1 MTKRIF
7 NRLLAVTLA
16 LCLMTSLL
24 NLSVFAADGGADA
37 SAISLEAG
45 QTVDLTQ
52 QAGTTVYGQELDVPV
67 DPSWIS
73 SNASIASVD
82 QAGVVTG
89 QAAGTVTITREGCA
103 YWVPAG
109 EGSDGVYSF
118 EDVTEGAQCVQ
129 ATTTWTVEVTA
140 PEVPETPEYPEETS
154 TVDYSVGQ
162 SESVIYDGYTK
173 EDGGYLFEYT
183 ICGDAQGDLVIDL
196 AKGAEDLAQ
205 YETQMPGMHPHFR
218 ILIKNE
224 SGHTYRYQDG
234 SFVLA
239 PQDTSDLGSIEDGS
253 LLPVLTYDGQ
263 LMPISMSGAI
273 IPYYFYKN
281 VFHVSDSA
289 DVTFDMLC
297 QIYDYLADEGY
308 TGENAITNYMLDYYN
323 EKKHANYDSLTHMFN
338 DHPEWID
345 GNLGTDSGIYTMTE
359 EELQGYI
366 AKYPWIDPFLSV
378 KGSGS
383 QLQVQ
388 IKWPEPE
395 VAAVCYNSF
404 YMGLFSVVYGQEN
417 AEKLNPNGSGVEF
430 SRAHGVGDYL
440 EGTDLYN
447 ETNSYFASLTADPF
461 QPQETLEIWSGYG
474 LDAPGMG
481 NVFAN
486 YSFIYYNTITLEQVD
501 TSYTVRH
508 DYYSDGKLDGSVTLD
523 PVSGM
528 VGDSINVT
536 AIAQAPEYN
545 NNTYTY
551 TSTTP
556 ETALVLGKNADQNVI
571 VLRYDRSNSSG
582 GGGSTYYTLT
592 VRYLEEGTDQV
603 LAAPY
608 SISKAALT
616 YYDVTSYTDL
626 AIEGYTISQ
635 VTGDAVT
642 GTMNGNKEI
651 IVYYTA
657 DEDLTDPETPL
668 NPDPGDGDGTDIG
681 DGEVPLNPD
690 PGTDVPDTDVPTTD
704 IPETGDSMGL
714 WLALAALSAGGLAVL
729 TLTERRKKA

>member
-7 NRLLAVTLA
+7 NRLLAVALA

-24 NLSVFAADGGADA
+24 NLSAFAADGGADA

-52 QAGTTVYGQELDVPV
+52 QAGTTVYGQELEAPV
-67 DPSWIS
+67 DPSWS
-73 SNASIASVD
+73 SSDETVATVD

-109 EGSDGVYSF
+109 DSSDGVYSF

-140 PEVPETPEYPEETS
+140 AAPETPEYPEETS
-154 TVDYSVGQ
+154 TVDYSVRQ
-162 SESVIYDGYTK
+162 SESVSYDGYEEK
-173 EDGGYLFEYT
+173 DGVYVFHYT
-183 ICGDAQGDLVIDL
+183 IHDGAQGDLVIDL
-196 AKGAEDLAQ
+196 AQAALAMWNN
-205 YETQMPGMHPHFR
+205 ETQMPGDTFKFQ
-218 ILIKNE
+218 IFVKNE
-224 SGHTYRYQDG
+224 SGHSYRYQDG

-239 PQDTSDLGSIEDGS
+239 PEDTSLFGSIEEGS

-263 LMPISMSGAI
+263 LMPIRFSGSML
-273 IPYYFYKN
+273 PKYFYKD
-281 VFHVSDSA
+281 VFHVEEDV
-289 DVTFDMLC
+289 DVTFEMLC

-366 AKYPWIDPFLSV
+366 AKYPWIDPFLYV
-378 KGSGS
+378 QTSGS
-383 QLQVQ
+383 QLKVQ

-395 VAAVCYNSF
+395 ISAVSYNSF

-417 AEKLNPNGSGVEF
+417 AEYLNPNPSGDLEF

-440 EGTDLYN
+440 KGTDLYT
-447 ETNSYFASLTADPF
+447 ETNGYFAALTADPL

-474 LDAPGMG
+474 IDGPAMG
-481 NVFAN
+481 NSYQN
-486 YSFIYYNTITLEQVD
+486 YEFTYYNTITLEQVD

-536 AIAQAPEYN
+536 AIAQVPQYD

-608 SISKAALT
+608 SVSKAALT

-729 TLTERRKKA
+729 TLAERRKKA

>member
-7 NRLLAVTLA
+7 NRLLAVALA

-24 NLSVFAADGGADA
+24 NLSAFAADGGADA

-52 QAGTTVYGQELDVPV
+52 QAGTTVYGQELEAPV
-67 DPSWIS
+67 DPSWS
-73 SNASIASVD
+73 SSDETVATVD

-103 YWVPAG
+103 YWVPA
-109 EGSDGVYSF
+109 EDGSDGVYSF

-140 PEVPETPEYPEETS
+140 AAPETPEYPEETS
-154 TVDYSVGQ
+154 TVDYSVRQ
-162 SESVIYDGYTK
+162 SESVSYDGYEEK
-173 EDGGYLFEYT
+173 DGVYVFHYT
-183 ICGDAQGDLVIDL
+183 IHDGAQGDLVIDL
-196 AKGAEDLAQ
+196 AQAALAMWNN
-205 YETQMPGMHPHFR
+205 ETQMPGDTFKFQ
-218 ILIKNE
+218 IFVKNE
-224 SGHTYRYQDG
+224 SGHSYRYQDG

-239 PQDTSDLGSIEDGS
+239 PEDTSLFGSIEEGS

-263 LMPISMSGAI
+263 LMPIRFSGSML
-273 IPYYFYKN
+273 PKYFYKD
-281 VFHVSDSA
+281 VFHVEEDV
-289 DVTFDMLC
+289 DVTFEMLC
-297 QIYDYLADEGY
+297 QIYDYLDKAGY
-308 TGENAITNYMLDYYN
+308 SGENAITDYLLDYFN
-323 EKKHANYDSLTHMFN
+323 EKYTSDYSSLTQMFA
-338 DHPEWID
+338 DHPDWLD
-345 GNLGTDSGIYTMTE
+345 GSKLASNGIYKMTE
-359 EELQGYI
+359 AQLQEYI
-366 AKYPWIDPFLSV
+366 AKYPWIEPFLYV
-378 KGSGS
+378 QTSGS
-383 QLQVQ
+383 QLKVQ

-395 VAAVCYNSF
+395 ISAVSYNSF

-417 AEKLNPNGSGVEF
+417 AEYLNPNPSGDLEF

-440 EGTDLYN
+440 KGTDLYT
-447 ETNSYFASLTADPF
+447 ETNGYFAALTADPL

-474 LDAPGMG
+474 IDGPAMG
-481 NVFAN
+481 NSYQN
-486 YSFIYYNTITLEQVD
+486 YEFTYYNTITLEQVD

-508 DYYSDGKLDGSVTLD
+508 DYYTDGELDGSVTLD

-528 VGDSINVT
+528 VGDAIDVT
-536 AIAQAPEYN
+536 TIAQVPQYDD
-545 NNTYTY
+545 NTYTY

-556 ETALVLGKNADQNVI
+556 EASLVLGKNADQNVI
-571 VLRYDRSNSSG
+571 VLRYDRTNSSHT
-582 GGGSTYYTLT
+582 TYYTLT

-608 SISKAALT
+608 SVSKAALT
-616 YYDVTSYTDL
+616 YYNVTDYTDL

-635 VTGDAVT
+635 VTGDPVT
-642 GTMNGNKEI
+642 GSMNGNKEI

-668 NPDPGDGDGTDIG
+668 NPDPGDGTDIG

-729 TLTERRKKA
+729 TLSERRKKA

>member
-24 NLSVFAADGGADA
+24 NLSAFAADGGAAA

-52 QAGTTVYGQELDVPV
+52 QAGTTVYGQELEAPV
-67 DPSWIS
+67 DPSWS
-73 SNASIASVD
+73 SSDASIATVD

-109 EGSDGVYSF
+109 DGSEGVYSF
-118 EDVTEGAQCVQ
+118 EDVTQGAQCVQ
-129 ATTTWTVEVTA
+129 ATTTCTVEVTA

-154 TVDYSVGQ
+154 TVDYSVRQ
-162 SESVIYDGYTK
+162 SESVSYDGYTK
-173 EDGGYLFEYT
+173 TDGGFIFYYT
-183 ICGDAQGDLVIDL
+183 IHGDAQGDLVIDL
-196 AKGAEDLAQ
+196 AKGALDLWNN
-205 YETQMPGMHPHFR
+205 ETQMPGMHPKFQ
-218 ILIKNE
+218 IFVKNE

-239 PQDTSDLGSIEDGS
+239 PEDTSDLGNIEDGS

-273 IPYYFYKN
+273 IPYYFYKD
-281 VFHVSDSA
+281 VFHVSSSGN
-289 DVTFDMLC
+289 VTFEMLC
-297 QIYDYLADEGY
+297 QIYDYLAAEGY
-308 TGENAITNYMLDYYN
+308 TGENAISDYLLDYYN
-323 EKKHANYDSLTHMFN
+323 AKRGVNYDSLTQMFD
-338 DHPEWID
+338 DHPDWLD
-345 GNLGTDSGIYTMTE
+345 GNLCTNNGIYTMTE
-359 EELQGYI
+359 EELQAYI
-366 AKYPWIDPFLSV
+366 AKYPWIEPFLAV
-378 KGSGS
+378 ENSGS
-383 QLQVQ
+383 QLDVQ

-395 VAAVCYNSF
+395 IAAVSYNSF
-404 YMGLFSVVYGQEN
+404 YKGLFSVVYGQEN

-440 EGTDLYN
+440 KGTDLYT
-447 ETNSYFASLTADPF
+447 ETNGYFASLTADPLK
-461 QPQETLEIWSGYG
+461 PNDTLEIWSGYG
-474 LDAPGMG
+474 IDGPGTG

-486 YSFIYYNTITLEQVD
+486 YSFTYYNTITLEQVD

-545 NNTYTY
+545 GKTYAY

-582 GGGSTYYTLT
+582 GGGTTYYTLT
-592 VRYLEEGTDQV
+592 VRYLEEGTNQV
-603 LAAPY
+603 LADPY
-608 SISKAALT
+608 TTSKPANIS
-616 YYDVTSYTDL
+616 YDVTDYTGKT
-626 AIEGYTISQ
+626 IEGYTLSQ
-635 VTGDAVT
+635 VTGDPIT

-668 NPDPGDGDGTDIG
+668 NPDPGDGTDIG
-681 DGEVPLNPD
+681 DGEVPLNLD

-714 WLALAALSAGGLAVL
+714 WLALAAMSAGGLAVL
-729 TLTERRKKA
+729 TLSERRKKA

>member
-24 NLSVFAADGGADA
+24 NLSAFAADGGADA

-52 QAGTTVYGQELDVPV
+52 QAGTTVYGQELEAPV
-67 DPSWIS
+67 DPSWS
-73 SNASIASVD
+73 SSDVSIATVD

-109 EGSDGVYSF
+109 EGSEGVYSF

-154 TVDYSVGQ
+154 TVDYSVRQ
-162 SESVIYDGYTK
+162 SESVSYDGYEEK
-173 EDGGYLFEYT
+173 DGVYVFHYT
-183 ICGDAQGDLVIDL
+183 IHGDAQGDLVIDL
-196 AKGAEDLAQ
+196 AQAALAMWNDK
-205 YETQMPGMHPHFR
+205 TQMPGDTFKFQ
-218 ILIKNE
+218 IFVKNE
-224 SGHTYRYQDG
+224 SGHSYRYQDG

-239 PQDTSDLGSIEDGS
+239 PEDTSKFGSIEEGS

-263 LMPISMSGAI
+263 LMPIRFSGSM
-273 IPYYFYKN
+273 IPKYFYKD
-281 VFHVSDSA
+281 VFQVEKDV
-289 DVTFDMLC
+289 DVTFEMLC
-297 QIYDYLADEGY
+297 QIYDYLDKAGY
-308 TGENAITNYMLDYYN
+308 SGENAITDYLLDYFN
-323 EKKHANYDSLTHMFN
+323 EQRNVNYDSLTQLFA
-338 DHPEWID
+338 DHPDWLD
-345 GNLGTDSGIYTMTE
+345 GSKLAFNGIYNMTE
-359 EELQGYI
+359 AQLQEYI
-366 AKYPWIDPFLSV
+366 AKYPWIEPFLSV

-383 QLQVQ
+383 KLSVQ

-395 VAAVCYNSF
+395 ISAVSYNSF

-417 AEKLNPNGSGVEF
+417 AEYLNPNPSGDLEF

-440 EGTDLYN
+440 KGTDLYT
-447 ETNSYFASLTADPF
+447 ETNGYFAGLTADPLK
-461 QPQETLEIWSGYG
+461 PNDTLEIWYGYG
-474 LDAPGMG
+474 IDGPGMG
-481 NVFAN
+481 NSYQN
-486 YSFIYYNTITLEQVD
+486 YKFTYYNTITLEQVD

-545 NNTYTY
+545 GKTYAY

-582 GGGSTYYTLT
+582 GGGITYYTLT
-592 VRYLEEGTDQV
+592 VRYLEEGTNQV
-603 LAAPY
+603 LADPY
-608 SISKAALT
+608 TTSKPANT
-616 YYDVTSYTDL
+616 SYDVTDYTGKT
-626 AIEGYTISQ
+626 IEGYTLSQ
-635 VTGDAVT
+635 VTGDPIT

-668 NPDPGDGDGTDIG
+668 NPDPGDGTDIG

-714 WLALAALSAGGLAVL
+714 WLALAAVSAGGLAVL
-729 TLTERRKKA
+729 TLSERRKKA

>member
-37 SAISLEAG
+37 SAISLESG

-52 QAGTTVYGQELDVPV
+52 QAGTTVYGQKLEAPV
-67 DPSWIS
+67 DPSWS
-73 SNASIASVD
+73 SSDASIATVD

-109 EGSDGVYSF
+109 DDSDGVYSF
-118 EDVTEGAQCVQ
+118 ENVTEGAQCVQ

-140 PEVPETPEYPEETS
+140 PEVPETPEYPEETC
-154 TVDYSVGQ
+154 TVDYSVRQ
-162 SESVIYDGYTK
+162 SESVSYDGYTK
-173 EDGGYLFEYT
+173 TDGGFIFYYT
-183 ICGDAQGDLVIDL
+183 IHGDAQGDLVIDL
-196 AKGAEDLAQ
+196 AKGALDLWNN
-205 YETQMPGMHPHFR
+205 ETQMPGDHFKFQ
-218 ILIKNE
+218 IFVKNE

-239 PQDTSDLGSIEDGS
+239 PEDTSEFGSIEEGS

-263 LMPISMSGAI
+263 LMPIRLSGAVA
-273 IPYYFYKN
+273 PKYFKQL
-281 VFHVSDSA
+281 FGVSKDSQ
-289 DVTFDMLC
+289 VTFEMLC

-308 TGENAITNYMLDYYN
+308 TGENAITDYLLDYFN
-323 EKKHANYDSLTHMFN
+323 TTWNMNYDSLIQLFT
-338 DHPEWID
+338 DHPEKLD
-345 GNLGTDSGIYTMTE
+345 NSLASVNGIYNMSE
-359 EELQGYI
+359 AKLQEYI
-366 AKYPWIDPFLSV
+366 DQYPWIEPFLYV
-378 KGSGS
+378 QGSGS
-383 QLQVQ
+383 QLEVQ

-395 VAAVCYNSF
+395 PAVVSYNGF
-404 YMGLFSVVYGQEN
+404 YTALFSVVYGQEN

-440 EGTDLYN
+440 KGTDLYT
-447 ETNSYFASLTADPF
+447 ETNGYFAGLTADPL
-461 QPQETLEIWSGYG
+461 QPNDTLEIWSGYG
-474 LDAPGMG
+474 LDGPGMG
-481 NVFAN
+481 NSYQN
-486 YSFIYYNTITLEQVD
+486 YSFTYYNTITLEQVD

-714 WLALAALSAGGLAVL
+714 WLALASVSAGGLAVL
-729 TLTERRKKA
+729 TLSERRKKA